1 MRFEPEKF
9 ELNLCGEKNSTQIVK
24 LNYERYGK
32 EKESYSEIILVNIL
46 GGYSTSKTV
55 SVTVIPAIYPKLTFL
70 DDNKEIFEEVD
81 FGSTFYG
88 KSKTLTG
95 VLVNNG
101 SESLNFS
108 VIQAPKEENDTRVG
122 LESSHRRIKRTE
134 NFDGNEAENF
144 FSFSPTDGIVK
155 PFSETKIVI
164 TYLPIQDAKTH
175 GFEKQF
181 IEDVKNA
188 KILRDEFFIEIPAIN
203 QRMFLTVQGTANI
216 PLVTV
221 SPSILRFGMCAV
233 HDRRD
238 IQVRQEVSYVLFPNI
253 SCETYFF
260 MIILSLFLD
269 CIDVIKIISLYE
281 NLFSSFFVSNS
292 QFPPPFGHLFYSNIS
307 FIIITPSLLFMC

>member
-1 MRFEPEKF
+1 MQFEPEKF
-9 ELNLCGEKNSTQIVK
+9 ELNSCGEKNSTQIVK
-24 LNYERYGK
+24 LIYERYGK
-32 EKESYSEIILVNIL
+32 EKESYSELVPVNIL
-46 GGYSTSKTV
+46 GGYSTAKTM

-70 DDNKEIFEEVD
+70 DDHKEVFEDLD

-95 VLVNNG
+95 VLVNDG

-108 VIQAPKEENDTRVG
+108 VLQAPKEENNEQLLG
-122 LESSHRRIKRTE
+122 IGNSSSRIKKTE
-134 NFDGNEAENF
+134 NFTGSETESC

-155 PFSETKIVI
+155 PFSQTKIVI
-164 TYLPIQDAKTH
+164 TYLPIQDEKIH

-238 IQVRQEVSYVLFPNI
+238 IQVREELLHVW
-253 SCETYFF
+253 
-260 MIILSLFLD
+260 
-269 CIDVIKIISLYE
+269 
-281 NLFSSFFVSNS
+281 
-292 QFPPPFGHLFYSNIS
+292 FY
-307 FIIITPSLLFMC
+307 